1 MGCSQ
6 HLARPFPFHPVKQH
20 TGKKCTQ
27 RKQRDP
33 FLVNCSQHI
42 CEQAVLAG
50 LCRSH
55 TVALS
60 QWPLDFI
67 WPRSQICCPV
77 GTKTTLFRIQPP
89 GILEKSHFTKSA
101 IHHPQTPG
109 SVSPC
114 QEQGQIFRVIG
125 CCLCNLMPL
134 SSWRQ
139 EVR

>member
-77 GTKTTLFRIQPP
+77 GTKTYPLPDPTSRYSREITFYKKCHPSSANAGQC
-89 GILEKSHFTKSA
+89 KSLPRAGADIPSNWM
-101 IHHPQTPG
+101 
-109 SVSPC
+109 
-114 QEQGQIFRVIG
+114 
-125 CCLCNLMPL
+125 LPL
-134 SSWRQ
+134 
-139 EVR
+139 